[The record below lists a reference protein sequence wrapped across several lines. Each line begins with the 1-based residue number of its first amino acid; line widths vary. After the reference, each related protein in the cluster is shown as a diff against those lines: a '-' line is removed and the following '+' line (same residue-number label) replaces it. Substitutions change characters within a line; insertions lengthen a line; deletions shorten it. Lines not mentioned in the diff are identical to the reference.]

1 MVEYG
6 FEDST
11 GGPGISENLL
21 QVNVYF
27 KSLNVRTVVETPV
40 YEKVISR
47 ILQVIAIVDFI
58 LNLYRWMVQHLLVHW
73 VELYLYFWGF
83 PCQ

>member
-11 GGPGISENLL
+11 GGPGISDNLL

-40 YEKVISR
+40 YEKVICKS
-47 ILQVIAIVDFI
+47 DFI
-58 LNLYRWMVQHLLVHW
+58 RNDKQLIT
-73 VELYLYFWGF
+73 
-83 PCQ
+83 

>member
-11 GGPGISENLL
+11 GGPGISDNLL

-40 YEKVISR
+40 YEKVICK
-47 ILQVIAIVDFI
+47 
-58 LNLYRWMVQHLLVHW
+58 N
-73 VELYLYFWGF
+73 YFTKIKN
-83 PCQ
+83 